1 MAGGDV
7 GQEAGPMR
15 GRWIPRM
22 EIAEIGCYYTPPFHA
37 DKLAL
42 LYGRDTFG
50 LADNPA
56 MADRHP

>member
-1 MAGGDV
+1 
-7 GQEAGPMR
+7 
-15 GRWIPRM
+15 M
-22 EIAEIGCYYTPPFHA
+22 EIGEIGCYYTPPFPA

-50 LADNPA
+50 QADNPA